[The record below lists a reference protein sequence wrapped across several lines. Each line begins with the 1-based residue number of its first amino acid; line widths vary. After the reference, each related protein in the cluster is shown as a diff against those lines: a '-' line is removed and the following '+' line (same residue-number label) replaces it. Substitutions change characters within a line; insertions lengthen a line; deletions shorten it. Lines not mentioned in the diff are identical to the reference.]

1 MRAKE
6 DWMTLLANK
15 VRLKATDLDV
25 YVDGKCVGSVTD
37 CGDCWRIRV
46 LGRRKKRGY
55 NRDFDTRGQ
64 AVSGL
69 VSIVTAP

>member
-1 MRAKE
+1 MV
-6 DWMTLLANK
+6 MLANQ
-15 VRLKATDLDV
+15 VRLKATTLDV
-25 YVDGKCVGSVTD
+25 YVNGRRVGEVTD

-46 LGRRKKRGY
+46 RGRRKRRGY
-55 NRDFDTRGQ
+55 NLDFDTRGQ